1 MAVSSPSQQRP
12 PFPTCPLVRSSAV
25 RGLAAGLSLS
35 ILLLAPLSPP
45 PTIYGADADAPPPP
59 QIKNAPPQKPDDGPL
74 AKAKALL
81 DAQQDDEAI
90 ETLKPL
96 LASAKGDSLA
106 QVYFLMAG
114 ALNDKKDY
122 AAAADYLDRLLT
134 EFPKAEV
141 AVRSRMLFGTV
152 QAHLGKTDQAL
163 SLLSEVRAQAEDI
176 ETKRDVLKAIGEV
189 QAIKKDYVRAVQTWL
204 EEMSI
209 GPAERTAEARERI
222 RRLVQEQ
229 ADRTA
234 LAHLR
239 DAYPTT
245 FPGDLVLI
253 RLIEMHQ
260 ARGEE
265 HLAERNLR
273 LFLTHFPSHDYAPS
287 ATEQL
292 RAHKT
297 KLKTS
302 QYVLAAAVPTS
313 GRLSPFGTEALNGVR
328 LAIEK
333 AKETGLTSV
342 GLVVKDT
349 TGLEKAT
356 LRAELLELVSEYHPQ
371 AVIGPLLSRHLPTAA
386 AVAEETDTPFLTPAA
401 TTSDVRRLGTYL
413 FTTALTYP
421 QQARRLA
428 DYAVGR
434 LGYKRI
440 CILHP
445 ETAYGQELARLFSQ
459 EVRQRG
465 GEIIAI
471 ESYPDNATDFGPQ
484 IKHLKAED
492 LKRHGTATTSQTSKG
507 ATKIT
512 YTAGFDALFLP
523 GSADQV
529 SLLAPQLRFYDIKV
543 PLLGSNAWNTPDLLR
558 LADRSI
564 DGGVFVD
571 GWFQESQDQAMR
583 DFVEQY
589 RRKYQNNPTLFAA
602 QAYDAARL
610 ALEAIRRG
618 ATNGKALREQLLKGQ
633 DLPSLGGV
641 ASFGPG
647 GALERRIFLIQVKQG
662 KLIQLE

>member
-1 MAVSSPSQQRP
+1 MLTLV
-12 PFPTCPLVRSSAV
+12 PL
-25 RGLAAGLSLS
+25 GH
-35 ILLLAPLSPP
+35 P
-45 PTIYGADADAPPPP
+45 PTSYGADADTPPQ
-59 QIKNAPPQKPDDGPL
+59 QIKNAPPRKPDDGPL

-90 ETLKPL
+90 DALKPF
-96 LASAKGDSLA
+96 LASAKGDALA
-106 QVYFLMAG
+106 QGYFLMAA
-114 ALNDKKDY
+114 ALNSKKEY
-122 AAAADYLDRLLT
+122 AEAATYLDRLLT
-134 EFPKAEV
+134 ELPNAEV
-141 AVRSRMLFGTV
+141 AIRSRILMGTV
-152 QAHLGKTDQAL
+152 QAHLGKIDPAL
-163 SLLSEVRAQAEDI
+163 SILSEVRAQAEDI
-176 ETKRDVLKAIGEV
+176 ETKRDALKAIGEV
-189 QAIKKDYVRAVQTWL
+189 QAIKKDYVRTVQAWL
-204 EEMSI
+204 EEIAI

-229 ADRTA
+229 ADRQA
-234 LAHLR
+234 LVQLR

-253 RLIEMHQ
+253 RLIALHQ

-265 HLAERNLR
+265 HQAERNLH

-302 QYVLAAAVPTS
+302 QYVLAALVPTS
-313 GRLSPFGTEALNGVR
+313 GRLSPFGTEALNGIR
-328 LAIEK
+328 LAIDK
-333 AKETGLTSV
+333 AKEAGLTSV
-342 GLVVKDT
+342 GLVVKDS
-349 TGLEKAT
+349 TGLEKT
-356 LRAELLELVSEYHPQ
+356 SLRSELLEVLAEYHPQ
-371 AVIGPLLSRHLPTAA
+371 AVIGPLLSRHLPIAA
-386 AVAEETDTPFLTPAA
+386 AVAEETETPFLTPAA
-401 TTSDVRRLGTYL
+401 TTADVRRLGTYL

-428 DYAVGR
+428 DYAIGR
-434 LGYKRI
+434 LGHKRF

-459 EVRQRG
+459 EIRQRG

-471 ESYPDNATDFGPQ
+471 ESYPEQATDFGPQ
-484 IKHLKAED
+484 IKQLKAED
-492 LKRHGTATTSQTSKG
+492 LKRYGTAVTSKTSKG
-507 ATKIT
+507 ATMIT

-523 GSADQV
+523 GSAGQI
-529 SLLAPQLRFYDIKV
+529 SLLAPQLRFYDVKV
-543 PLLGSNAWNTPDLLR
+543 PLLGSNTWNTPDLLR

-564 DGGVFVD
+564 DGSVFPD
-571 GWFQESQDQAMR
+571 GWFQESPDPAMR
-583 DFVEQY
+583 EFVEQY
-589 RRKYQNNPTLFAA
+589 RRKYQSNPTLFAA

-618 ATNGKALREQLLKGQ
+618 ATNGKGLREQLSKSQ
-633 DLPSLGGV
+633 DLPSLGGP

-647 GALERRIFLIQVKQG
+647 GALERRVFLIQVKQG